1 MRASKEPCR
10 FVWESFLLSGDDGSP
25 IEGSPLTMSS
35 TNLAAEAV
43 RANCSSADSVLGI
56 SPLEASLAACANC
69 PSEDPDLCIVS
80 IAFSVSGLTSI
91 SGGVD
96 DMDTLCGGG
105 IGCGAGTIPVG
116 GAAIA
121 TGVVAAGIL
130 LAETAALPLAL
141 FILSANFPFG
151 LYVDGGRNH
160 GGVGGRLLLSSSGI
174 SSLTTLL
181 TPPPTLLTM
190 LKVVWLEDGT
200 TFVIMEPV
208 PMPMAMVVDTPG
220 DLTRFVCAT
229 RSKNL
234 RSNSLNSTRIL

>member
-10 FVWESFLLSGDDGSP
+10 FVWESFLLSEDDGSP

-56 SPLEASLAACANC
+56 SPLEASLAACVNC
-69 PSEDPDLCIVS
+69 PSEDPDLCIVT

-96 DMDTLCGGG
+96 DMDTLCDGN
-105 IGCGAGTIPVG
+105 GCCNGSGAFAVG

-121 TGVVAAGIL
+121 TGAVAADIL

-160 GGVGGRLLLSSSGI
+160 GGVGGRLLFSSSDI

-200 TFVIMEPV
+200 TLVIMEPV
-208 PMPMAMVVDTPG
+208 PMPMVVDTPG

-234 RSNSLNSTRIL
+234 RSNSLNSTRIP